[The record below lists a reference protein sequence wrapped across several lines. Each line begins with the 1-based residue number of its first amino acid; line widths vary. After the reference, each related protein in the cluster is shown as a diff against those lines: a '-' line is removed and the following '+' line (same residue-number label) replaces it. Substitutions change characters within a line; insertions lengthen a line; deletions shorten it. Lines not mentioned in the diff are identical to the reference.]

1 MGVGG
6 GGDACFSMREEGTTA
21 ERLRGTRQKRE
32 KQREAACCKHLAGGG
47 KGREEQRTKEEEER
61 KELPACILIKCISL
75 LVMLE
80 HSSELGFVG
89 RVCVDATCCLPPAAA
104 GAGSMRADELLLR
117 YTLARTRICAHTYNN
132 EHASTSF

>member
-1 MGVGG
+1 M
-6 GGDACFSMREEGTTA
+6 
-21 ERLRGTRQKRE
+21 
-32 KQREAACCKHLAGGG
+32 
-47 KGREEQRTKEEEER
+47 
-61 KELPACILIKCISL
+61 LPACILIKCISL

>member
-1 MGVGG
+1 MFLYERRGNNG
-6 GGDACFSMREEGTTA
+6 REA
-21 ERLRGTRQKRE
+21 ERNKAE
-32 KQREAACCKHLAGGG
+32 EREAKRGRLLQTSSGG
-47 KGREEQRTKEEEER
+47 GREEQRTKEEEER

>member
-6 GGDACFSMREEGTTA
+6 GGGRLFLYERRGNNGREA
-21 ERLRGTRQKRE
+21 ERNKAE
-32 KQREAACCKHLAGGG
+32 EREAKRGRLLQTSSGGG

>member
-1 MGVGG
+1 MGWGV

>member
-1 MGVGG
+1 MFLYERRGNNG
-6 GGDACFSMREEGTTA
+6 REA
-21 ERLRGTRQKRE
+21 ERNKAE
-32 KQREAACCKHLAGGG
+32 EREAKRGRLLQTSSSGGG